1 MSNGGLRI
9 ALLKIRCSMLNVG
22 CSMFV
27 FILLMTCTACQTTP
41 AAKPGAVET
50 PPLPA
55 VPAMTSA
62 KPAEKL
68 PPTYYTPYDPTTFHL
83 AVGDVVEVSVFG
95 FPDTVAVTP
104 IAPDGKLYYHFMP
117 GIPAVGRTPKA
128 VEHDIEQSIQRFF
141 NQPSVSILPRQFA
154 ENRFVA
160 LGKVVYPGVYPL
172 DSALTIRQAL
182 ARAGG
187 LAQGIYRGT
196 TIQLAALKDSYL
208 LRKGQRIPVDLDALV
223 NRNDASQDIYMRP
236 GDVLYIASGLG
247 QEVYLMGAVGE
258 EKTAAYT
265 DGLTLVQLVSGSSER
280 GGGYKATARLNQ
292 IVILRGALNA
302 PQLIEVDL
310 ASILKGDVPD
320 VLLMAGDIVYV
331 PEKPY
336 RFVRDLAR
344 VVVLTFA
351 RAFASEAGAYLVEET
366 IFPSSGKGGTGN

>member
-1 MSNGGLRI
+1 
-9 ALLKIRCSMLNVG
+9 MLVA
-22 CSMFV
+22 
-27 FILLMTCTACQTTP
+27 CTACQTTP
-41 AAKPGAVET
+41 ASNPGAVET
-50 PPLPA
+50 PRLPA
-55 VPAMTSA
+55 TPVVTSP
-62 KPAEKL
+62 KLSEKL
-68 PPTYYTPYDPTTFHL
+68 PATYYTPYDPTTFHL
-83 AVGDVVEVSVFG
+83 AIGDVVEVSVFG
-95 FPDTVAVTP
+95 FPDTVALTP

-128 VEHDIEQSIQRFF
+128 VEQDIEKALQRYF

-208 LRKGQRIPVDLDALV
+208 LRKGERIPVDLDALV
-223 NRNDASQDIYMRP
+223 SRNDASQDIYMRP

-265 DGLTLVQLVSGSSER
+265 DGLTLVQLISGSSER
-280 GGGYKATARLNQ
+280 GGGYKATARLSQ
-292 IVILRGALNA
+292 VVILRGALND
-302 PQLIEVDL
+302 PQLVEVDL
-310 ASILKGDVPD
+310 ASILKGDAPD
-320 VLLMAGDIVYV
+320 VVLMAGDIVYV

-344 VVVLTFA
+344 VVALTFV
-351 RAFASEAGAYLVEET
+351 RAFASEAGAYFVQET
-366 IFPSSGKGGTGN
+366 IFPASGKGGTGN